1 MVSLGKDPEGKL
13 RGCSGDQAWNHSE
26 LASAI
31 AEFLGNPLLRQLVGV
46 PRMIRILKGP
56 GLGEGP
62 SGSGGFGC
70 QHGRWRPWAAGC
82 DTAAPLPLCLCS
94 FQRSS

>member
-13 RGCSGDQAWNHSE
+13 CGCSGDQAWNHSE
-26 LASAI
+26 RASAI
-31 AEFLGNPLLRQLVGV
+31 AELLGNPLLRQLVGV
-46 PRMIRILKGP
+46 PMMIMILKGP

-70 QHGRWRPWAAGC
+70 QHGRWRPWAASGY
-82 DTAAPLPLCLCS
+82 DTAAPLSPPWPGGK
-94 FQRSS
+94 